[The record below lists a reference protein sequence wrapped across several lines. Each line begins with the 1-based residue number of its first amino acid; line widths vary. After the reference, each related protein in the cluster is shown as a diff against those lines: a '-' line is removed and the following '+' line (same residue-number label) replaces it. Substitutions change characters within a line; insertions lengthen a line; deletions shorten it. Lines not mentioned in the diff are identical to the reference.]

1 MTHPATIAVE
11 HHPEGNAIKT
21 LFRSMNGRNG
31 SSQTLDEACL
41 RQALEMVRNSSVID
55 EAYELAIHYLT
66 GHLTASPSWKAIA
79 LKSR

>member
-1 MTHPATIAVE
+1 M
-11 HHPEGNAIKT
+11 
-21 LFRSMNGRNG
+21 
-31 SSQTLDEACL
+31 DEACL
-41 RQALEMVRNSSVID
+41 RQTLEMVRNSSVID